1 MGGGVNAYTHK
12 RISFRFE
19 FSVSENT
26 AEIVESIE
34 YIMLHEQYDFEVL
47 QVVNFGEVIHFAGIF
62 HCKNRWTYAL
72 LPIGYSGAIM
82 EIKPPGVELE
92 YEIEPI
98 CEYPSET
105 HFGDCPGLDSLKK
118 LIKISGPGYRLG
130 GSLEICNK

>member
-34 YIMLHEQYDFEVL
+34 YIMLDEQYDFVVL
-47 QVVNFGEVIHFAGIF
+47 QVVNFGEAIHFAGIF
-62 HCKNRWTYAL
+62 HRKNGWTYAL

-92 YEIEPI
+92 YEIDAI
-98 CEYPSET
+98 CEYQSET
-105 HFGDCPGLDSLKK
+105 HFGDCPGFDFLKK
-118 LIKISGPGYRLG
+118 LIKISGPGTV
-130 GSLEICNK
+130 